1 MPTYSL
7 TGAMSV
13 IPTMKVAIRMCG
25 MTRSGITSSLPI
37 TGTLTSPIPTAVYLP
52 LAGGGAAG
60 EVGDPDQRE
69 KHVEHYH
76 NDHQEGYH
84 HHEGPPR
91 RAVRR
96 LLVQPGNREQQD
108 DKQER
113 YYHIPEGYE
122 NGTGEVHQPL
132 IQEEEEPLGTRY
144 VDRRADVH
152 RLRQRGGHRVREGD
166 YDRQKNRRDG
176 EVRHYLPGKET
187 LGLVVVVEDVLL
199 GYFLSLFYRLSRTVP
214 YLHHP
219 LLLSRT
225 FSAAIFLRDPEG
237 LLHLAALP

>member
-37 TGTLTSPIPTAVYLP
+37 TGTLTSPIPTAGYLP

-69 KHVEHYH
+69 KHVEHYDD
-76 NDHQEGYH
+76 DHQKAYH

-91 RAVRR
+91 RTVRR
-96 LLVQPGNREQQD
+96 LGVEPRDREQQD
-108 DKQER
+108 DEQGR
-113 YYHIPEGYE
+113 YDHIPEGDE
-122 NGTGEVHQPL
+122 NRTGEVHQPL
-132 IQEEEEPLGTRY
+132 IEKEEEPLRSGY

-152 RLRQRGGHRVREGD
+152 RFRKRGGH
-166 YDRQKNRRDG
+166 
-176 EVRHYLPGKET
+176 
-187 LGLVVVVEDVLL
+187 
-199 GYFLSLFYRLSRTVP
+199 
-214 YLHHP
+214 
-219 LLLSRT
+219 
-225 FSAAIFLRDPEG
+225 
-237 LLHLAALP
+237 

>member
-25 MTRSGITSSLPI
+25 MTRSGITSSLPM

-76 NDHQEGYH
+76 DDHQEAYH
-84 HHEGPPR
+84 HNEGSSR

-96 LLVQPGNREQQD
+96 LGVQPRDREQQD
-108 DKQER
+108 DEQER
-113 YYHIPEGYE
+113 YYHVSEGDE
-122 NGTGEVHQPL
+122 KGAGEVHQPL
-132 IQEEEEPLGTRY
+132 IQEEKEPLGTR
-144 VDRRADVH
+144 
-152 RLRQRGGHRVREGD
+152 
-166 YDRQKNRRDG
+166 
-176 EVRHYLPGKET
+176 
-187 LGLVVVVEDVLL
+187 
-199 GYFLSLFYRLSRTVP
+199 
-214 YLHHP
+214 
-219 LLLSRT
+219 
-225 FSAAIFLRDPEG
+225 
-237 LLHLAALP
+237 